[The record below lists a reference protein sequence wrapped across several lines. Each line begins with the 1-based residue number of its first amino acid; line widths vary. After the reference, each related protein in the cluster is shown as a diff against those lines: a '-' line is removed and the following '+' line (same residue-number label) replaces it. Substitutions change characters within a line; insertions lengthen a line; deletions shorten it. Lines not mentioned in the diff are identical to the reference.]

1 MARRF
6 VQVIKQ
12 LFRSNTPE
20 PFVKLVGRDRF
31 ENKFY
36 ERLPGRMKC
45 LSLVNIQSCFLQENR
60 HYNSSRRFYQP
71 ADYENVRLTIDPA
84 WEGEYE

>member
-1 MARRF
+1 MARF
-6 VQVIKQ
+6 VQAIKQ

-20 PFVKLVGRDRF
+20 QFVKLVGRDRF

-36 ERLPGRMKC
+36 ERLPGRLKS
-45 LSLVNIQSCFLQENR
+45 LSLTNIRDCFLQGNQ
-60 HYNSSRRFYQP
+60 HYNSSRRFYEP

-84 WEGEYE
+84 WEGAFE